1 MAILESD
8 QRRPGAGDQQKPAR
22 DDGIRSRLDDAISLN
37 EVRMSADPREDLA
50 LLRFRII
57 GEAIN
62 PRLTPAE
69 RGHLVREL
77 ANQPYEHPDGS
88 SWTYSRVTLDRWI
101 RAYRE
106 HGLDGL
112 RPPPRADLGV
122 VRRHPELLEEAC
134 QLRQELPARS
144 AVQIGAILKARH
156 GISVPERTIREHLH
170 RRGLHRAA
178 LAGQPRA
185 FGRYEAERPNE
196 RWMGD
201 VLVGPFVPFPRVAG
215 SKRAY
220 LSCSS
225 MTSVGSWC
233 MAAG

>member
-1 MAILESD
+1 
-8 QRRPGAGDQQKPAR
+8 
-22 DDGIRSRLDDAISLN
+22 
-37 EVRMSADPREDLA
+37 MSADPREDLA

-77 ANQPYEHPDGS
+77 ANQAYEHPDGS

-122 VRRHPELLEEAC
+122 VRRHPELLECTGVVCIGPLWPVSHALLAVSKLNGPTSAGWATC
-134 QLRQELPARS
+134 SSARS
-144 AVQIGAILKARH
+144 CRSHASPAASAR
-156 GISVPERTIREHLH
+156 TC
-170 RRGLHRAA
+170 
-178 LAGQPRA
+178 
-185 FGRYEAERPNE
+185 F
-196 RWMGD
+196 
-201 VLVGPFVPFPRVAG
+201 
-215 SKRAY
+215 
-220 LSCSS
+220 CSW
-225 MTSVGSWC
+225 MTSVDSWSI
-233 MAAG
+233 AAG

>member
-1 MAILESD
+1 MH
-8 QRRPGAGDQQKPAR
+8 P
-22 DDGIRSRLDDAISLN
+22 
-37 EVRMSADPREDLA
+37 DPREAIA

-57 GEAIN
+57 GEAVN

-69 RGHLVREL
+69 RGQLVREL

-88 SWTYSRVTLDRWI
+88 SWTYSRVTLGRWI

-106 HGLDGL
+106 RGLEGL

-144 AVQIGAILKARH
+144 AVPIGAMLTARH
-156 GISVPERTIREHLH
+156 GIHLPGRTIREHLH

-185 FGRYEAERPNE
+185 FGR
-196 RWMGD
+196 
-201 VLVGPFVPFPRVAG
+201 F
-215 SKRAY
+215 
-220 LSCSS
+220 
-225 MTSVGSWC
+225 
-233 MAAG
+233 AAAP

>member
-1 MAILESD
+1 
-8 QRRPGAGDQQKPAR
+8 
-22 DDGIRSRLDDAISLN
+22 LDDAISLN

-77 ANQPYEHPDGS
+77 AKQAYEHPDGS

-112 RPPPRADLGV
+112 RPPPREFERPGRGTGRSLHSQAKWDDGEEDQQVVGGGQPGIRPATAYDLEVVVHGWQPQREGLQLRSIQRPRQPWRPGHAASFDRSAALAVARAREREPRTTVPGPHHPHIIGGPRRLVPDDLG
-122 VRRHPELLEEAC
+122 
-134 QLRQELPARS
+134 S
-144 AVQIGAILKARH
+144 AILK
-156 GISVPERTIREHLH
+156 
-170 RRGLHRAA
+170 
-178 LAGQPRA
+178 
-185 FGRYEAERPNE
+185 
-196 RWMGD
+196 GD
-201 VLVGPFVPFPRVAG
+201 RCDPPVGRVA
-215 SKRAY
+215 
-220 LSCSS
+220 LLEW
-225 MTSVGSWC
+225 T
-233 MAAG
+233 

>member
-1 MAILESD
+1 
-8 QRRPGAGDQQKPAR
+8 
-22 DDGIRSRLDDAISLN
+22 
-37 EVRMSADPREDLA
+37 MSADPREDLA

-134 QLRQELPARS
+134 QLRLELPGRS

-156 GISVPERTIREHLH
+156 GISC
-170 RRGLHRAA
+170 A
-178 LAGQPRA
+178 
-185 FGRYEAERPNE
+185 
-196 RWMGD
+196 
-201 VLVGPFVPFPRVAG
+201 
-215 SKRAY
+215 
-220 LSCSS
+220 
-225 MTSVGSWC
+225 
-233 MAAG
+233 

>member
-1 MAILESD
+1 
-8 QRRPGAGDQQKPAR
+8 
-22 DDGIRSRLDDAISLN
+22 
-37 EVRMSADPREDLA
+37 MSADPREDLA

-77 ANQPYEHPDGS
+77 ANQAYEHPDGS

-122 VRRHPELLEEAC
+122 DRRHPELLEEAC
-134 QLRQELPARS
+134 QTA
-144 AVQIGAILKARH
+144 H
-156 GISVPERTIREHLH
+156 GH
-170 RRGLHRAA
+170 
-178 LAGQPRA
+178 QPV
-185 FGRYEAERPNE
+185 RP
-196 RWMGD
+196 
-201 VLVGPFVPFPRVAG
+201 
-215 SKRAY
+215 
-220 LSCSS
+220 
-225 MTSVGSWC
+225 
-233 MAAG
+233 